1 MSALQTV
8 IKAVLAGRTPEAAAV
23 EDGMH
28 TIMRGEADP
37 ALFGGFLVALASR
50 PVEPSHLAAAAR
62 AMRAHRVAIH
72 PQVRPLVDTCGTGGD
87 GAGTFNISTG
97 AAMVVAAA
105 GCAVAKHGNRGVSS
119 KVGSADVLEQLG
131 CKLDLA
137 PADACRLIDATGFA
151 FLFAPAFHPAM
162 KHAAPVRRA
171 LGIRTIFNMLGPLAN
186 PALAEFQLLGV
197 FDPSLTETMARTLLE
212 LGSKGALVVHCSGLD
227 EIGLHAP
234 TIAHRLKDGQVTQV
248 TIEPESLGI
257 ARQPVSALAGGDAA
271 TNARIIREALGGS
284 AGACSDIV
292 ALNAAAALEV
302 AGQVADLGEGLVLA
316 RELMSSGAAVAVLDR
331 YSASSRGTGG
341 AT

>member
-1 MSALQTV
+1 MSALHTV
-8 IKAVLAGRTPEAAAV
+8 IRSVLEGRAPEAKAVE
-23 EDGMH
+23 EGMH

-37 ALFGGFLVALASR
+37 AVFGGFLVALASR
-50 PVEPSHLAAAAR
+50 PVEPAHLAAAAR
-62 AMRAHRVAIH
+62 AMRAHRIAIH

-87 GAGTFNISTG
+87 GSGTFNISTA

-171 LGIRTIFNMLGPLAN
+171 LGMRTIFNMLGPLAN

-197 FDPSLTETMARTLLE
+197 FDPALTEVMARTLQE
-212 LGSKGALVVHCSGLD
+212 LGSQGALVVHCEGLD

-234 TIAHRLKDGQVTQV
+234 TTGHRLRDGKVESV
-248 TIEPESLGI
+248 TIDPASLGI
-257 ARQPVSALAGGDAA
+257 ARAPVSALAGGDAA
-271 TNARIIREALGGS
+271 ANASIIREALGGG
-284 AGACSDIV
+284 AGPCSDIV

-316 RELMSSGAAVAVLDR
+316 RELMSSGAAVGVIDR
-331 YSASSRGTGG
+331 YATSSKEPGG
-341 AT
+341 AK

>member
-8 IKAVLAGRTPEAAAV
+8 VKAVLAGRTPEAAAV

-50 PVEPSHLAAAAR
+50 PPEPAHLAAAAR

-87 GAGTFNISTG
+87 GAGTFNISTA

-137 PADACRLIDATGFA
+137 PGDACRLIDATGFA

-197 FDPSLTETMARTLLE
+197 FDPSLTGTMAHTLHE
-212 LGSKGALVVHCSGLD
+212 LGSQGALVVHCDGLD

-234 TIAHRLKDGQVTQV
+234 TTGHRLKNGKVEAV
-248 TIEPESLGI
+248 TIDAEALGI
-257 ARQPVSALAGGDAA
+257 ARQPVSALAGGDAP
-271 TNARIIREALGGS
+271 TNARIIREALGGG
-284 AGACSDIV
+284 AGAPSDIV

-302 AGQVADLGEGLVLA
+302 AGQVADLGEGLGLA
-316 RELMSSGAAVAVLDR
+316 RGLMRSGAALAVLDR

-341 AT
+341 TQ

>member
-1 MSALQTV
+1 MSALQSV
-8 IKAVLAGRTPEAAAV
+8 IKSVLEGRVPDAVAV
-23 EDGMH
+23 EEGMH
-28 TIMRGEADP
+28 AIMRGEAEP
-37 ALFGGFLVALASR
+37 VLFGGFLVALASR

-87 GAGTFNISTG
+87 GAGTFNISTA

-131 CKLDLA
+131 CKLDLT

-162 KHAAPVRRA
+162 KHAVPVRRA
-171 LGIRTIFNMLGPLAN
+171 LGVRTIFNMLGPLAN

-197 FDPSLTETMARTLLE
+197 FDPALTETMARTLLE

-234 TIAHRLKDGQVTQV
+234 TAGHRLKDGKVTPV

-257 ARQPVSALAGGDAA
+257 ARQPISALAGGDAEA
-271 TNARIIREALGGS
+271 NARIIRAALGGG
-284 AGACSDIV
+284 AAACSDIV

-302 AGQVADLGEGLVLA
+302 AGHVADLAAGLVLA
-316 RELMSSGAAVAVLDR
+316 RELMESGAAVAVIDR
-331 YSASSRGTGG
+331 YSTSSRGTGG
-341 AT
+341 TA